1 MPEQDLNR
9 HKKSSGTVGGLSAPA
24 PLVEVNAISNEEIV
38 RQIKDCAEEKKKLFE
53 TLYLQNLPMM
63 KKAIKPFLVYAES
76 DELLNVCFLGLCDAV
91 EHYEEEK
98 GTFGSYAFYWYR
110 ESIMR
115 FLENGGFIVRLPA
128 YLRYKIWKYKK
139 CVDELYKIF
148 GRMPTDEEVSDYMNI
163 DESELQNIKNH
174 NFEML
179 SLDAPIDNG
188 EDKETIL
195 SDNVTGD
202 FDLENTV
209 LDDVYGQYEKEVI
222 WGICK
227 RYMDDTESTVLCNYY
242 KQGKTQKQIAAELG
256 LSHQRVRQI
265 HQNALR
271 KMRRGAAKR
280 EILERLEILS
290 AGEYRAGLRGF
301 KEHQESKVEYLALKR
316 AEVKGAI

>member
-1 MPEQDLNR
+1 M
-9 HKKSSGTVGGLSAPA
+9 
-24 PLVEVNAISNEEIV
+24 EVNAISNEDLVI
-38 RQIKDCAEEKKKLFE
+38 QIKDCPEEQKALFE
-53 TLYLQNLPMM
+53 TLYFQNLPLM

-98 GTFGSYAFYWYR
+98 GSFGSYAFYWYR

-139 CVDELYKIF
+139 CIDELYKMF
-148 GRMPTDEEVSDYMNI
+148 GRNPTDEEVSDYMNI
-163 DESELQNIKNH
+163 DGSELQNIKNH

-179 SLDAPIDNG
+179 SLDAPIESG
-188 EDKETIL
+188 EDKETLL
-195 SDNVTGD
+195 SDTVSSD
-202 FDLENTV
+202 YSLENTA
-209 LDDVYGQYEKEVI
+209 LDDIYIQYEKEVI

-227 RYMDDTESTVLCNYY
+227 RYMSTSEYEIIEDIYLNNKSQVL
-242 KQGKTQKQIAAELG
+242 IAKEVD

-265 HQNALR
+265 HQTALR
-271 KMRRGAAKR
+271 KMRSGAAKR

-301 KEHQESKVEYLALKR
+301 KERQESKVEYLALKR

>member
-1 MPEQDLNR
+1 MN
-9 HKKSSGTVGGLSAPA
+9 S
-24 PLVEVNAISNEEIV
+24 EEIV
-38 RQIKDCAEEKKKLFE
+38 KEIKDCAEEKKELFE
-53 TLYLQNLPMM
+53 TLYFQNLPLM

-76 DELLNVCFLGLCDAV
+76 DELLQECFIGLHNAV
-91 EHYEEEK
+91 WHYEEEK
-98 GTFGSYAFYWYR
+98 GSFGSYAFYWYK

-148 GRMPTDEEVSDYMNI
+148 GRNPTDEEVSDYMNI
-163 DESELQNIKNH
+163 DGSELQNIKNH

-179 SLDAPIDNG
+179 SLDAPMENG
-188 EDKETIL
+188 EEKETLL
-195 SDNVTGD
+195 SDTVISDYN
-202 FDLENTV
+202 LENTV
-209 LDDVYGQYEKEVI
+209 LDDIYAQYEKEVI

-242 KQGKTQKQIAAELG
+242 KQGKTQVQIAKELG
-256 LSHQRVRQI
+256 ISHQRVRQI

-290 AGEYRAGLRGF
+290 AGEYRTGLRGF
-301 KEHQESKVEYLALKR
+301 IERGDSKVEYLAIKRNELKQ
-316 AEVKGAI
+316 GL

>member
-1 MPEQDLNR
+1 MN
-9 HKKSSGTVGGLSAPA
+9 S
-24 PLVEVNAISNEEIV
+24 EEIV
-38 RQIKDCAEEKKKLFE
+38 KEIKDCAEEKKELFE
-53 TLYLQNLPMM
+53 TLYFQNLPLM

-76 DELLNVCFLGLCDAV
+76 DELLNVCFLGLYDAV

-98 GTFGSYAFYWYR
+98 GSFGSYAFYWYK

-139 CVDELYKIF
+139 SIDELYKMF
-148 GRMPTDEEVSDYMNI
+148 GRNPTDEEISDYMNI
-163 DESELQNIKNH
+163 DGAELQNIKNH

-179 SLDAPIDNG
+179 SLDAPMENG
-188 EDKETIL
+188 EEKETLL
-195 SDNVTGD
+195 SDTVASD
-202 FDLENTV
+202 YSLENTV
-209 LDDVYGQYEKEVI
+209 LDDIYAQYEKEVI

-242 KQGKTQKQIAAELG
+242 KQGKTQVQIARELG
-256 LSHQRVRQI
+256 ISHQRVRQI
-265 HQNALR
+265 HQTALR

-290 AGEYRAGLRGF
+290 AGEYRTGLRGF
-301 KEHQESKVEYLALKR
+301 IERGDSKVEYLAIKRNELKQ
-316 AEVKGAI
+316 GL